1 MERCSYRPAAATKNL
16 SSARRSSGAGPSR
29 NRRKCRFQGTWQA
42 WRTLSQNRD
51 PDDRHRYSRG
61 YDSDIDSTSGYTQST
76 EVWFP

>member
-16 SSARRSSGAGPSR
+16 SSARRSGGAGPSR

-42 WRTLSQNRD
+42 WRTSPKTEILTTD
-51 PDDRHRYSRG
+51 TGYSRG